1 MGVRHK
7 RKGPV
12 TNLSRQIPKTT
23 LAKWKHPKQKEQT
36 RQITP
41 RIQETSHRVNA
52 SAHLF
57 RDLFDMMCLK
67 NIDVRQSD
75 KNLL

>member
-1 MGVRHK
+1 MTDIGGKAQSQTYH
-7 RKGPV
+7 
-12 TNLSRQIPKTT
+12 
-23 LAKWKHPKQKEQT
+23 AKSPKHPLEGGNTQNQNTT
-36 RQITP
+36 RPITP

-67 NIDVRQSD
+67 DIDVQQSD